1 MECTMDRKN
10 LGIRIDEAT
19 LKKIK
24 QVAVFEGR
32 SLSGEIRFLI
42 EQCIK
47 DFEKNNGVI
56 EDSKNE

>member
-1 MECTMDRKN
+1 MEGKN

>member
-1 MECTMDRKN
+1 MEEKN
-10 LGIRIDEAT
+10 LGIRIDEET
-19 LKKIK
+19 HKKLK